1 MDNSK
6 AKILTIITV
15 VIGVIGA
22 FLFIRVLMAG
32 DDTEAIDSSVNTI
45 VHFSKWLL
53 MITAGIAVVLSL
65 ISMLKNP
72 KALKKALIGVVAL
85 AILFGISYAMASDAA
100 VTNKFGD
107 IVTNGEAG
115 STSKMISTLITF
127 TGIMGALAIGTIGF
141 GFVKSFIK

>member
-1 MDNSK
+1 MDNKKS
-6 AKILTIITV
+6 KILTIITA

-45 VHFSKWLL
+45 VRFSEILL
-53 MITAGIAVVLSL
+53 IVTTVIAVGLSL
-65 ISMLKNP
+65 FSMLKNP
-72 KALKKALIGVVAL
+72 KALKKALIGVAAL

-100 VTNKFGD
+100 VTNQFGD

-127 TGIMGALAIGTIGF
+127 TGILGALAIVTIGF
-141 GFVKSFIK
+141 GFVKSVIK

>member
-6 AKILTIITV
+6 AKILTIITA

-32 DDTEAIDSSVNTI
+32 DDTEAVDSSVNTI

-53 MITAGIAVVLSL
+53 MITAGITVVLSL
-65 ISMLKNP
+65 INLLKNP
-72 KALKKALIGVVAL
+72 KALKKTLIGVVAL
-85 AILFGISYAMASDAA
+85 AILFGISYALASDAA
-100 VTNKFGD
+100 VTNQFGD

-115 STSKMISTLITF
+115 STSKMISALINF
-127 TGIMGALAIGTIGF
+127 TGILSLVAIATIGF

>member
-1 MDNSK
+1 MDNKKS
-6 AKILTIITV
+6 KILTIITA

-45 VHFSKWLL
+45 VHFSKILL
-53 MITAGIAVVLSL
+53 IVTTVIAVGLSL
-65 ISMLKNP
+65 FSMLKNP
-72 KALKKALIGVVAL
+72 KALKKALIGVAAL

-100 VTNKFGD
+100 VTNQFGD

-127 TGIMGALAIGTIGF
+127 TGILGALAIVTIGF
-141 GFVKSFIK
+141 GFVKSVIK

>member
-1 MDNSK
+1 MDNKKS
-6 AKILTIITV
+6 KILTIITA

-45 VHFSKWLL
+45 VRFSEILL
-53 MITAGIAVVLSL
+53 IVTTVIAVGLSL
-65 ISMLKNP
+65 FSMLKNP
-72 KALKKALIGVVAL
+72 KALKKALIGVAAL

-100 VTNKFGD
+100 VTNQFGD

-127 TGIMGALAIGTIGF
+127 TGILGALAIGTIGF